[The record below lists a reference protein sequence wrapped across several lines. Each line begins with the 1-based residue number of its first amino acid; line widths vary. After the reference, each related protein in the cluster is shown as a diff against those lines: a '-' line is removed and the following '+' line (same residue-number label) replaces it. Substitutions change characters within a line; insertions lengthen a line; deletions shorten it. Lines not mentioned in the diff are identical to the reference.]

1 MEATEKMRR
10 ARNWVPVI
18 AGISS
23 RGEFFM
29 LHCIGAHEE
38 HLGEADSGIKI
49 SDLSSHM
56 KMSMPA
62 VSQMINLLEDKGYVE
77 RYLTKK
83 DRRVV
88 YVHLT
93 PTGKDEF
100 IKQKKHV
107 AAIMDQIMDRIGE
120 TDIDELIRL
129 LNKFYDTMEEMRQ
142 EKKTD

>member
-1 MEATEKMRR
+1 
-10 ARNWVPVI
+10 
-18 AGISS
+18 
-23 RGEFFM
+23 
-29 LHCIGAHEE
+29 
-38 HLGEADSGIKI
+38 
-49 SDLSSHM
+49 
-56 KMSMPA
+56 MSMPA

-93 PTGKDEF
+93 PAGKDEF
-100 IKQKKHV
+100 IKQKNHV